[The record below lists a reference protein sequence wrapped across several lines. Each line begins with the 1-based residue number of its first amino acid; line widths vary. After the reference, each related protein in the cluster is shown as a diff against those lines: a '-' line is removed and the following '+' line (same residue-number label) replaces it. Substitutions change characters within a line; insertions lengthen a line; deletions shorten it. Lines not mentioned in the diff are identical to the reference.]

1 MLPIVGIHG
10 KAVSGK
16 DTVAD
21 QLVREFA
28 AAKESFAAP
37 LYKGLAVMLDIPVAD
52 LQRRATKEE
61 PIEWLDRSPRFLL
74 QTLGT
79 EWGRDLVG
87 WDVWVRALHRR
98 CEQVEAVWEDNGYLP
113 RAWVISDVRFED
125 EAAFVR
131 EHGVLIHLVR
141 DGAPPVNG
149 HVSELG
155 VEFRADVDLV
165 LENNG
170 TLDDLAAAVRA
181 FAQTE
186 LGWPA
191 PQLIGSEVTTV

>member
-10 KAVSGK
+10 KASTGK

-21 QLVREFA
+21 QLVREFGA
-28 AAKESFAAP
+28 VKESFAAP
-37 LYKGLAVMLDIPVAD
+37 LYKGLSVMLDIPLAD
-52 LQRRATKEE
+52 LTNRATKEV
-61 PIEWLDRSPRFLL
+61 PIDWLDRSPRFML

-87 WDVWVRALHRR
+87 WDVWVRALRRR
-98 CEQVEAVWEDNGYLP
+98 CEQIEAVWEDNGYLP

-131 EHGVLIHLVR
+131 EHGTLIHLIR
-141 DGAPPVNG
+141 DDAPPVNG

-155 VEFRADVDLV
+155 VEFRADVDVV

-170 TLDDLAAAVRA
+170 SLDDLVAAVRVL
-181 FAQTE
+181 AQSD

-191 PQLIGSEVTTV
+191 PLNMLTSEVTL

>member
-10 KAVSGK
+10 KASTGK

-21 QLVREFA
+21 QLVREFGA
-28 AAKESFAAP
+28 VKESFAAP
-37 LYKGLAVMLDIPVAD
+37 LYKGLSVMLDVPLAD
-52 LQRRATKEE
+52 LTNRAAKEV
-61 PIEWLDRSPRFLL
+61 PIDWLDRSPRFLL

-98 CEQVEAVWEDNGYLP
+98 CEQIEAVWEDNGYLP

-131 EHGVLIHLVR
+131 EHGTLIHLIR
-141 DGAPPVNG
+141 DDAPPVNG

-155 VEFRADVDLV
+155 VEFRADVDVV

-170 TLDDLAAAVRA
+170 SLDALVAAVRA
-181 FAQTE
+181 LAQSE

-191 PQLIGSEVTTV
+191 PLNMLTSEVTL

>member
-10 KAVSGK
+10 KASTGK

-21 QLVREFA
+21 QLVREFGA
-28 AAKESFAAP
+28 VKESFAAP
-37 LYKGLAVMLDIPVAD
+37 LYKGLSVMLDIPLAD
-52 LQRRATKEE
+52 LTNRATKEV
-61 PIEWLDRSPRFLL
+61 PIDWLDRSPRFLL

-98 CEQVEAVWEDNGYLP
+98 CEQIEAVWEDNGYLP

-131 EHGVLIHLVR
+131 EHGTLIHLIR
-141 DGAPPVNG
+141 NDAPPVNG

-155 VEFRADVDLV
+155 VEYRADTDQLI
-165 LENNG
+165 ENNG
-170 TLDDLAAAVRA
+170 SLEELLAKVGALADALGLKRRA
-181 FAQTE
+181 Q
-186 LGWPA
+186 
-191 PQLIGSEVTTV
+191 EVSV

>member
-37 LYKGLAVMLDIPVAD
+37 LYRGLAAMFGIPVAD
-52 LQRRATKEE
+52 LQRRDTKED
-61 PIEWLDRSPRFLL
+61 PIDWLDRSPRFLL

-165 LENNG
+165 IENNG
-170 TLDDLAAAVRA
+170 TLDDLAAAVRV
-181 FAQTE
+181 FAQRE

-191 PQLIGSEVTTV
+191 PQLIGSEVTV